1 MVKNT
6 DLNLDNIFKILN
18 PKQVRV
24 LKDRYGLLGKR
35 KTLQEIG
42 DGLGITR
49 ERVRQIEN
57 QSLKKVKNSIS
68 SEFAL
73 MISSAKQYLE
83 SQNGVEE
90 DEKFVKEIATLASVN
105 PVNKNWREKIRF
117 VFFAAGTPFYFDENQ
132 DFKSFWY
139 LSENAKTQFL
149 SFVDKTMRTFES
161 TDKNKIIG
169 DQNFIS
175 KIKSVPE
182 YNLLFVSKKFSLN
195 TFGDIG
201 LISWSEINP
210 KNVRDKAYL
219 ALKKENGPMHFRDI
233 AKKIIKSNIS
243 SKKVNVQTVHN
254 ELIKDNRFVL
264 VGRGVYALKENG
276 YEPGTVKD
284 VIASLIK
291 TKGPLNSEDV
301 VKLVNEKRILKEN
314 TILLNLQNRKHFRRL
329 NDGKY
334 SLHEA

>member
-1 MVKNT
+1 
-6 DLNLDNIFKILN
+6 
-18 PKQVRV
+18 
-24 LKDRYGLLGKR
+24 
-35 KTLQEIG
+35 
-42 DGLGITR
+42 
-49 ERVRQIEN
+49 
-57 QSLKKVKNSIS
+57 
-68 SEFAL
+68 
-73 MISSAKQYLE
+73 
-83 SQNGVEE
+83 
-90 DEKFVKEIATLASVN
+90 
-105 PVNKNWREKIRF
+105 
-117 VFFAAGTPFYFDENQ
+117 
-132 DFKSFWY
+132 
-139 LSENAKTQFL
+139 
-149 SFVDKTMRTFES
+149 
-161 TDKNKIIG
+161 
-169 DQNFIS
+169 
-175 KIKSVPE
+175 
-182 YNLLFVSKKFSLN
+182 
-195 TFGDIG
+195 
-201 LISWSEINP
+201 
-210 KNVRDKAYL
+210 
-219 ALKKENGPMHFRDI
+219 MHFRDI